1 MQEIEY
7 LETNGIVFFCET
19 TDIDDEYVTQVP
31 LSMQT
36 NGVILAEWDEH
47 LSVRAL
53 FLTILFTTLN

>member
-7 LETNGIVFFCET
+7 LETNDIVFFCET

-53 FLTILFTTLN
+53 LLTILFTTLN